1 VRQGSIFLKFRR
13 AGGVAVL
20 LFGAAL
26 LTACGSVERLDLTPA
41 CPPGVGGGLRG
52 LVPWTGEDSKAESA
66 EVRRL
71 LESPNFGAT
80 SQAVR
85 DLEKGVVDQR
95 LVAALRVLTKGHRIC
110 VQTFKEGH
118 YFLPGIP
125 DGPRIPEGYGKA
137 GGLPNTHYFGRAADV
152 WWVDGKPVE
161 GNATAPGIL
170 EVGKN
175 LAGIPPGR
183 RPDQIIGPPGWTR
196 DLGYGRQDGWVLAPD
211 QLELHR
217 DHIHIGYLDQS
228 GPGNSKRFRVLG
240 VRRFYVARV
249 DHLDNTRD
257 EGSGRCGLARSETTT
272 PC

>member
-1 VRQGSIFLKFRR
+1 MV
-13 AGGVAVL
+13 GVAVL

-26 LTACGSVERLDLTPA
+26 LSACGSVERLDPTPA
-41 CPPGVGGGLRG
+41 CPPGVGGGLRD
-52 LVPWTGEDSKAESA
+52 LIPLAGENSESKSA

-80 SQAVR
+80 SQAER
-85 DLEKGVVDQR
+85 DLEKGVVDRR
-95 LVAALRVLTKGHRIC
+95 LVATLRVLTEEHRIC

-118 YFLPGIP
+118 SFLPGVP

-170 EVGKN
+170 EVGKI
-175 LAGIPPGR
+175 LASISPGK

-196 DLGYGRQDGWVLAPD
+196 GLGYGRQDGWVLAPD

-217 DHIHIGYLDQS
+217 DHIHIGYFDQS
-228 GPGNSKRFRVLG
+228 DSSNRKLRHIAERAILS
-240 VRRFYVARV
+240 
-249 DHLDNTRD
+249 
-257 EGSGRCGLARSETTT
+257 
-272 PC
+272 